1 MMTGL
6 FLLILARL
14 FCRVSRGM
22 LMLPLICPDAYSA
35 LLRTSIMVAPLVANV
50 LKSAD
55 GPVPNNDLS
64 VLNMFFLIDWC
75 KVHGFEWNAL

>member
-1 MMTGL
+1 M
-6 FLLILARL
+6 
-14 FCRVSRGM
+14 
-22 LMLPLICPDAYSA
+22 
-35 LLRTSIMVAPLVANV
+35 MVAPLVANV